1 MKHYK
6 ALIMITLIAW
16 QGWVM
21 AETDAEYAQ
30 ANKLEAMTVF
40 MDINKLTRKNLAA
53 KKMTKIH
60 GEFAAAG
67 YELVGINPYTENGDL
82 EGFFLSYKKK

>member
-1 MKHYK
+1 MKLYQ
-6 ALIMITLIAW
+6 ALICITLISW
-16 QGWVM
+16 LGM
-21 AETDAEYAQ
+21 AKAKSDAEYAQ
-30 ANKLEAMTVF
+30 ANNLPAMTVF

-60 GEFAAAG
+60 AEFGAVG

-82 EGFFLSYKKK
+82 EGFFLSYRKK

>member
-1 MKHYK
+1 MKLYQ
-6 ALIMITLIAW
+6 AMIFTSLMLW
-16 QGWVM
+16 QSW
-21 AETDAEYAQ
+21 ATAKSDAEYAQ
-30 ANKLEAMTVF
+30 ANNLPAMTVF
-40 MDINKLTRKNLAA
+40 MDVNKLTRKNLAA

-60 GEFAAAG
+60 AEFGAAG